1 MKRKEIIHLLL
12 IVVAMMMFTA
22 CASSRRVV
30 SDNHQEVKDSV
41 RTEQTDSVHKQV
53 AASDSAAR
61 KLIEDKQVTATS
73 SESGEYEET
82 IQEHITETTDS
93 SGNRQKTTQRT
104 THRKGSHSNQSSYD
118 ERLRMQQQEINRMQK
133 IIDSLSVRTRSDVG
147 THWEATDSLSDT
159 QEKNTEET
167 RKATWQQT
175 ARKNAFALFL
185 ILVMVLLFTTIK
197 KHTDNGQG
205 QKEQK

>member
-12 IVVAMMMFTA
+12 IAVAMMMFTA

-30 SDNHQEVKDSV
+30 SDNHQETKDSV
-41 RTEQTDSVHKQV
+41 KTELQDSVYKQV

-61 KLIEDKQVTATS
+61 KLIEDKQITATS

-159 QEKNTEET
+159 PEKNTREV
-167 RKATWQQT
+167 RKATWQET
-175 ARKNAFALFL
+175 ARKNSFALFL
-185 ILVMVLLFTTIK
+185 ILVIVLLLATIK

-205 QKEQK
+205 KKEQK

>member
-12 IVVAMMMFTA
+12 IAVAMMMLAA
-22 CASSRRVV
+22 CTTSRRVV

-61 KLIEDKQVTATS
+61 KLIEDKQITATS

-82 IQEHITETTDS
+82 IQEHIIESTDS
-93 SGNRQKTTQRT
+93 SGNRQKTTNRT
-104 THRKGSHSNQSSYD
+104 THRKGSHNNQSSYE
-118 ERLRMQQQEINRMQK
+118 ERLLRQQQEIAQMQK
-133 IIDSLSVRTRSDVG
+133 TIDSLSVRTRSDVG

-159 QEKNTEET
+159 PEKNTREV
-167 RKATWQQT
+167 RKATWQET
-175 ARKNAFALFL
+175 ARKNSFALFL
-185 ILVMVLLFTTIK
+185 VLVTVLLLTTIK

-205 QKEQK
+205 QKK

>member
-12 IVVAMMMFTA
+12 IAVAMMMLAA
-22 CASSRRVV
+22 CTTSRRVV

-41 RTEQTDSVHKQV
+41 KTEQTDSVHKQV

-61 KLIEDKQVTATS
+61 KLIEDKQTTVTS

-118 ERLRMQQQEINRMQK
+118 ERLRMQQQEINQMQK

-147 THWEATDSLSDT
+147 THWKTTDSLSDT
-159 QEKNTEET
+159 QEKNTAEI
-167 RKATWQQT
+167 RKAAWQKK
-175 ARKNAFALFL
+175 ARQNSFALFL
-185 ILVMVLLFTTIK
+185 ILVIVLLLTTIK
-197 KHTDNGQG
+197 KHTDNGKG
-205 QKEQK
+205 KN

>member
-30 SDNHQEVKDSV
+30 SDYRQEVKDSV
-41 RTEQTDSVHKQV
+41 KAEQQDSVHKQV

-61 KLIEDKQVTATS
+61 KLIEDKQITATS

-82 IQEHITETTDS
+82 IQEHIIESTDS
-93 SGNRQKTTQRT
+93 SGNKQKTTNRT
-104 THRKGSHSNQSSYD
+104 THRRGSYNNQSSYD
-118 ERLRMQQQEINRMQK
+118 ERLQLQQQEINQMQK

-159 QEKNTEET
+159 PEKNTREV
-167 RKATWQQT
+167 RKATWQET
-175 ARKNAFALFL
+175 ARKSSFALFL
-185 ILVMVLLFTTIK
+185 VLVIVLLLTTIK

-205 QKEQK
+205 KKEQK

>member
-12 IVVAMMMFTA
+12 IAVAMMMLAA
-22 CASSRRVV
+22 CTTSRRVV

-61 KLIEDKQVTATS
+61 KLIEDKQTTVTA

-93 SGNRQKTTQRT
+93 SGNKQKTTNRT
-104 THRKGSHSNQSSYD
+104 THRRGSHNNYSSYD
-118 ERLRMQQQEINRMQK
+118 ERLRMQQQEINQIQK
-133 IIDSLSVRTRSDVG
+133 TIDSLSVRTRSNVS

-159 QEKNTEET
+159 QEKNTTET
-167 RKATWQQT
+167 RKAAWQKK
-175 ARKNAFALFL
+175 ARQNSFALFL
-185 ILVMVLLFTTIK
+185 ILVIVLLLATIK
-197 KHTDNGQG
+197 KHTDNGKG
-205 QKEQK
+205 KKEQK

>member
-104 THRKGSHSNQSSYD
+104 THRKGSHNNQSFYD
-118 ERLRMQQQEINRMQK
+118 ERLQRQQQEINQMQK
-133 IIDSLSVRTRSDVG
+133 TIDSLSVRTRSDVG

-159 QEKNTEET
+159 PKKNTREA
-167 RKATWQQT
+167 RKATWQET
-175 ARKNAFALFL
+175 ARKNSFALFL
-185 ILVMVLLFTTIK
+185 VLVIVLLLTTIK

-205 QKEQK
+205 QKK

>member
-12 IVVAMMMFTA
+12 IAVAMMMFTA

-30 SDNHQEVKDSV
+30 SDNHQETKDSV
-41 RTEQTDSVHKQV
+41 RTELQDSVHKQV

-61 KLIEDKQVTATS
+61 KLIEDKQTTVTS

-93 SGNRQKTTQRT
+93 SGNRQKTINRT

-133 IIDSLSVRTRSDVG
+133 TIDSLSVRTRSNVG

-159 QEKNTEET
+159 QEKNTREV
-167 RKATWQQT
+167 RKATWQET
-175 ARKNAFALFL
+175 ARKNSFALFL
-185 ILVMVLLFTTIK
+185 ILVIVLLLATIK

-205 QKEQK
+205 KKEQK

>member
-12 IVVAMMMFTA
+12 IAVAMMMFTA

-30 SDNHQEVKDSV
+30 SDNHQETKDSV

-61 KLIEDKQVTATS
+61 KLIEDKQTTVTA

-82 IQEHITETTDS
+82 IQEHITESTDS
-93 SGNRQKTTQRT
+93 SGNKQKTTNRT

-118 ERLRMQQQEINRMQK
+118 ERLQLQQQEIAQMQK

-159 QEKNTEET
+159 QDKNTRET
-167 RKATWQQT
+167 RKATWQET
-175 ARKNAFALFL
+175 ARKNSFALFL
-185 ILVMVLLFTTIK
+185 ILVVVLLLTTLK
-197 KHTDNGQG
+197 KHDDHGQG
-205 QKEQK
+205 KKEQK

>member
-1 MKRKEIIHLLL
+1 MKKKEIIHLLL
-12 IVVAMMMFTA
+12 IAVAMMMFAA
-22 CASSRRVV
+22 CTTSRRAVN
-30 SDNHQEVKDSV
+30 DNHQETKDSV
-41 RTEQTDSVHKQV
+41 KSEQTDSVHKQV

-133 IIDSLSVRTRSDVG
+133 IIDSLSISSRSDVG
-147 THWEATDSLSDT
+147 THWAATDSLSDT

-167 RKATWQQT
+167 RKATWQET

>member
-12 IVVAMMMFTA
+12 IVVAMMMFAA

-30 SDNHQEVKDSV
+30 SDNHQETKDSV
-41 RTEQTDSVHKQV
+41 KTELQDSVHKQV

-61 KLIEDKQVTATS
+61 KLIEDKQTTVTA

-93 SGNRQKTTQRT
+93 SGNRQKTINRT
-104 THRKGSHSNQSSYD
+104 THRKGSHNNQSSYD
-118 ERLRMQQQEINRMQK
+118 ERLQRQQQEIAQMLK
-133 IIDSLSVRTRSDVG
+133 TIDSLSVRTRSNVG

-159 QEKNTEET
+159 PEKNTRKA
-167 RKATWQQT
+167 RKATWQET

-185 ILVMVLLFTTIK
+185 ILVVVLLLTTLK
-197 KHTDNGQG
+197 KHDDHGQG
-205 QKEQK
+205 KKEQK

>member
-1 MKRKEIIHLLL
+1 MKKKEIIHLLL
-12 IVVAMMMFTA
+12 IAVAMMMLAA
-22 CASSRRVV
+22 CTTSRRVV

-53 AASDSAAR
+53 AASDSASK
-61 KLIEDKQVTATS
+61 KLIEDKQTTATS

-82 IQEHITETTDS
+82 IQEHIIESTDS
-93 SGNRQKTTQRT
+93 SGNRQKTTNRT
-104 THRKGSHSNQSSYD
+104 THRRGSYNNQSSYD
-118 ERLRMQQQEINRMQK
+118 ERLQLQQQEINQMQK

-167 RKATWQQT
+167 RKATWQET